1 MPQLQP
7 GDWAPQLIW
16 LAIIF
21 ALFYFAL
28 SSLVLPRIERVLK
41 DRKSKIGGDIQAARD
56 AQHNADKEAERY
68 EAGIAAAKAKG
79 HGLIRVSREKLAS
92 ELGDKKR
99 ELDHQLGEKTAET
112 EKRVQNLLERASGE
126 MEAMTAGVV
135 SDIVKE
141 LAGVEVSDKEVKAAL
156 RQGSKE

>member
-21 ALFYFAL
+21 TLFYLAL
-28 SSLVLPRIERVLK
+28 SRLALPRIEQVLK
-41 DRKSKIGGDIQAARD
+41 DRSSKIGGDLKAARD
-56 AQHNADKEAERY
+56 AQNEAGKEAERY
-68 EAGIAAAKAKG
+68 EAGIAAAKTKG
-79 HGLIRVSREKLAS
+79 HNFIRASRETLNGELSEKRKALDEQLAA
-92 ELGDKKR
+92 
-99 ELDHQLGEKTAET
+99 KTAET
-112 EKRVQNLLERASGE
+112 ESKVQGLLERASGE
-126 MEAMTAGVV
+126 MEAITAGVV

-141 LAGVEVSDKEVKAAL
+141 LAGVEVSDDEVRAAL

>member
-7 GDWAPQLIW
+7 DIFAPQLIW

-21 ALFYFAL
+21 TLFYLAL
-28 SSLVLPRIERVLK
+28 TYLALPGIERVLANRK
-41 DRKSKIGGDIQAARD
+41 AKIEGDLAGAREAQQLADR
-56 AQHNADKEAERY
+56 EAERY

-79 HGLIRVSREKLAS
+79 QTRIRSHRETLEAGLSQ
-92 ELGDKKR
+92 KR
-99 ELDHQLGEKTAET
+99 EALDRELVAKAGET
-112 EKRVQNLLERASGE
+112 EKTVQKFLEQASGQ

-141 LAGVEVSDKEVKAAL
+141 FAGLEVSEGEVRDAL
-156 RQGSKE
+156 RHGSKE